1 MNSNDLPLASTPSQL
16 GETTQNRADELGTE
30 HPWRVRDSDRS
41 VSHQVLWLVSDQKNA
56 EVSGIQR
63 PLPILDPSLTLP
75 L

>member
-1 MNSNDLPLASTPSQL
+1 MAFPWLPPLLNLMRPHKTELMNLS
-16 GETTQNRADELGTE
+16 TE
-30 HPWRVRDSDRS
+30 HPWRARS
-41 VSHQVLWLVSDQKNA
+41 VSHQDLWLVSDQKNA